1 MMGRSYSPLLGR
13 AIALRASSPESS
25 TIETGY
31 NRSMRVTVGV
41 SGGIAAY
48 KAAELVRALQRQ
60 ALEVHVVMTAAAGK
74 FVQPLTFAALTGHKV
89 VTSLW
94 DEWDS
99 ADADSGASPAQN
111 GIEHIGEA
119 QWADAL
125 VVAPATANILAKFAH
140 GIADDFLTTLY
151 LATTAPVLVAPAMN
165 VNMWEH
171 PATQANLVQDAQRA
185 LGIVRSHAREW
196 GIDPHRIGVLGF
208 SAGGH
213 LAATLSANSQ
223 ARTYPRVDESDD
235 ASCRPDFQILVYPG
249 GVVERGGYALT
260 PDVAVTAKTPPTFLV
275 MAQDDPVRPENVLGY
290 AMALEGEKVPMELH
304 VYPSGG
310 HGYGL
315 RPTRDFVTSW
325 PQRAADW
332 MRSRGLLGPQ

>member
-1 MMGRSYSPLLGR
+1 MTPPIVRCALALLGSVCLGAEPTPMKLWPGIAPGDKGGLGQEIDTTTAKDNLIAGRSVIRLGNV
-13 AIALRASSPESS
+13 SDP
-25 TIETGY
+25 TITVYPPTQGKDTGAA
-31 NRSMRVTVGV
+31 VVV
-41 SGGIAAY
+41 FPGGGF
-48 KAAELVRALQRQ
+48 
-60 ALEVHVVMTAAAGK
+60 H
-74 FVQPLTFAALTGHKV
+74 
-89 VTSLW
+89 
-94 DEWDS
+94 
-99 ADADSGASPAQN
+99 
-111 GIEHIGEA
+111 
-119 QWADAL
+119 
-125 VVAPATANILAKFAH
+125 ILAMDLEGTEVCAWLNSIGVTGVLLKYRVPARE
-140 GIADDFLTTLY
+140 GRPEYA
-151 LATTAPVLVAPAMN
+151 APL
-165 VNMWEH
+165 
-171 PATQANLVQDAQRA
+171 QDAQRA
-185 LGIVRSHAREW
+185 LGIVRSHAKEW

-235 ASCRPDFQILVYPG
+235 ASCRPDFQILIYPG
-249 GVVERGGYALT
+249 GVVERGGYALA

>member
-1 MMGRSYSPLLGR
+1 
-13 AIALRASSPESS
+13 
-25 TIETGY
+25 
-31 NRSMRVTVGV
+31 
-41 SGGIAAY
+41 
-48 KAAELVRALQRQ
+48 
-60 ALEVHVVMTAAAGK
+60 
-74 FVQPLTFAALTGHKV
+74 
-89 VTSLW
+89 
-94 DEWDS
+94 
-99 ADADSGASPAQN
+99 
-111 GIEHIGEA
+111 
-119 QWADAL
+119 
-125 VVAPATANILAKFAH
+125 
-140 GIADDFLTTLY
+140 
-151 LATTAPVLVAPAMN
+151 
-165 VNMWEH
+165 
-171 PATQANLVQDAQRA
+171 
-185 LGIVRSHAREW
+185 
-196 GIDPHRIGVLGF
+196 VLGF

-249 GVVERGGYALT
+249 GVAERGGYALT

>member
-1 MMGRSYSPLLGR
+1 MKLWP
-13 AIALRASSPESS
+13 
-25 TIETGY
+25 
-31 NRSMRVTVGV
+31 
-41 SGGIAAY
+41 GIAPGDKGGLGQEIDTTTAKDNLIAGRPVIRLGNVSDPTIAVY
-48 KAAELVRALQRQ
+48 PPTRGKDTGAA
-60 ALEVHVVMTAAAGK
+60 VVVFPGGG
-74 FVQPLTFAALTGHKV
+74 FR
-89 VTSLW
+89 
-94 DEWDS
+94 
-99 ADADSGASPAQN
+99 
-111 GIEHIGEA
+111 
-119 QWADAL
+119 
-125 VVAPATANILAKFAH
+125 ILAMDLEGTEVCAWLNSIGVTGVLLKYRVPARE
-140 GIADDFLTTLY
+140 GRPEYA
-151 LATTAPVLVAPAMN
+151 APL
-165 VNMWEH
+165 
-171 PATQANLVQDAQRA
+171 QDAQRA
-185 LGIVRSHAREW
+185 LGIVRSHAKEW